1 MNEEQY
7 RERVCDQ
14 VNPLAVL
21 LIAQLASGGLMQT
34 LLQDLRYGLR
44 MLVKKP
50 GFTLIA
56 VVTLALGIGANTA
69 IFSVVNAVLF
79 QPLPYEAPDRLVLL
93 TNSIP
98 TAGVKAFPLSPPE
111 FNEYRKQSQAFA
123 QVAAYQSRSINLTGG
138 NEPER
143 LRGNAVSAE
152 LFPLLGAAPLLG
164 RTFSQAEE
172 QPGSEAVAV
181 ISYGLWQ
188 RRFGSDPAVLG
199 QTLLLNGRTH
209 AIVGIMPVGFDFPG
223 EIDIWVPLALVPQQL
238 GKEGLGA
245 QSLRLIAR
253 LAPKVSHEQ
262 AQAEMDTIASRFH
275 QQYADFYLS
284 GNPWN
289 VTLTPLHEQVVGHVR
304 LALLILLGA
313 VAFMLMIACA
323 NVANLLMARAVTR
336 RKEIAIRAAL
346 GAGRGRLTRQLMT
359 ESILLSALGGG
370 LGLLLAW
377 WGVEALIALAPN
389 DLPRVRE
396 IVIDKWVLA
405 FSTGASLLTG
415 IIFGLAPALMV
426 SRVDFQEALK
436 EGGKSSTAGVGS
448 RLRHALVIAEVALSL
463 TLLIGAGLMIRS
475 FVRLMAVH
483 PGFTADNVLTVQIP
497 LPRSKYST
505 PVQQSAFYQQVIER
519 VEALDGVVAVGG
531 VSALPMSGED
541 PRAAFTAEGW
551 TPEDVSKATNVHYR
565 LISENYFRTLGIPL
579 IKGRSLSDRDHQE
592 APRVLVINQTMANYL
607 WPDQDPLGKRISFN
621 NQAGSWYSVVGVVG
635 DTKHQALD
643 AETGLEVYLSYPQTP
658 FQAAGSNLMLVA
670 RTEGDPLGFAG
681 AVRSQVQA
689 IDRDQPVYNIATM
702 EQRISRSVM
711 QRRFNMLLLIIF
723 AGVALALA
731 TVGIYGVVS
740 YSVSQQTREIG
751 IRMAMGAQRHDVLK
765 LVIGQGLMYTLIGVA
780 LGVAGAF
787 GLTRLMTGLLYGV
800 TATDPLTFVC
810 VSVLLVIA
818 SLLACYIPARR
829 ATNVDP
835 MEALRYE

>member
-1 MNEEQY
+1 MSEG
-7 RERVCDQ
+7 R
-14 VNPLAVL
+14 
-21 LIAQLASGGLMQT
+21 LMQA

-50 GFTLIA
+50 GFTLVA

-79 QPLPYEAPDRLVLL
+79 QPLPYEDPDRLVLL

-111 FNEYRKQSQAFA
+111 FNEYRDQSQAFA

-143 LRGNAVSAE
+143 LRGNAVSAD
-152 LFPLLGAAPLLG
+152 LFPLLGIAPILG
-164 RTFSQAEE
+164 RTFLQAED
-172 QPGSEAVAV
+172 QPGSEAVAA

-188 RRFGSDPAVLG
+188 RRFGADPAVVG

-209 AIVGIMPVGFDFPG
+209 AIVAVMPAGFDFPG
-223 EIDIWVPLALVPQQL
+223 EIDVWVPLALAPQQI
-238 GKEGLGA
+238 GREGLGA

-262 AQAEMDTIASRFH
+262 AQAEMDTIASRFY

-284 GNPWN
+284 GNPWA

-304 LALLILLGA
+304 LALLVLLGA

-336 RKEIAIRAAL
+336 RKEIAIRAAM
-346 GAGRGRLTRQLMT
+346 GAGRGRLMRQLMT

-377 WGVEALIALAPN
+377 WGVEALLALAPD
-389 DLPRVRE
+389 DLPRLRE
-396 IVIDKWVLA
+396 IVIDKRVLA

-436 EGGKSSTAGVGS
+436 EGGKSSAAGVGP
-448 RLRHALVIAEVALSL
+448 RLRHALVVAEVALSL
-463 TLLIGAGLMIRS
+463 TLLVGAGLMIRS
-475 FVRLMAVH
+475 FGRLMAVH

-519 VEALDGVVAVGG
+519 VETLEGVVAVGG

-551 TPEDVSKATNVHYR
+551 TPDDVSKATNVYYR
-565 LISENYFRTLGIPL
+565 LVSPNYFRTLGIPL
-579 IKGRSLSDRDHQE
+579 LRGRSLSDRDHQE

-621 NQAGSWYSVVGVVG
+621 NQTGPWYSVVGVVG
-635 DTKHQALD
+635 DVKHQALD

-658 FQAAGSNLMLVA
+658 FQAAGSTLTLVA
-670 RTEGDPLGFAG
+670 RTQGDPLGFAG

-689 IDRDQPVYNIATM
+689 IDRDQPVHNIATM
-702 EQRISRSVM
+702 EQRISRTVM

-751 IRMAMGAQRHDVLK
+751 IRMALGAGRRDVLK

-780 LGVAGAF
+780 IGVAGAF
-787 GLTRLMTGLLYGV
+787 GLTRLITGLLYGV
-800 TATDPLTFVC
+800 TATDPLTFAC

-818 SLLACYIPARR
+818 ALLACYIPARR

>member
-1 MNEEQY
+1 M
-7 RERVCDQ
+7 
-14 VNPLAVL
+14 LA
-21 LIAQLASGGLMQT
+21 
-34 LLQDLRYGLR
+34 
-44 MLVKKP
+44 KKP

-56 VVTLALGIGANTA
+56 VVTLALGIGASTA

-79 QPLPYEAPDRLVLL
+79 QPLPYEDPDRLVLL

-111 FNEYRKQSQAFA
+111 FNEYRNQSQAFA

-138 NEPER
+138 TEPER
-143 LRGNAVSAE
+143 LRGTAVSAE
-152 LFPLLGAAPLLG
+152 LFPLLGIAPALG
-164 RTFSQAEE
+164 RTFSQAED

-199 QTLLLNGRTH
+199 QNLLLNGRTH
-209 AIVGIMPVGFDFPG
+209 AIVAVMPVGFDFPG
-223 EIDIWVPLALVPQQL
+223 EIDIWVPLALAPQQI

-253 LAPKVSHEQ
+253 LAPKASHEQ
-262 AQAEMDTIASRFH
+262 AQAEMDGIANRFY

-304 LALLILLGA
+304 LALFVLLGA

-346 GAGRGRLTRQLMT
+346 GAGRGRLARQLMT
-359 ESILLSALGGG
+359 ESILLSAMGGG

-396 IVIDKWVLA
+396 IAIDKWVLA

-426 SRVDFQEALK
+426 SRVDVQEALK
-436 EGGKSSTAGVGS
+436 EGGKSSAAGVGP
-448 RLRHALVIAEVALSL
+448 RLRYVLVVGEVALSL

-475 FVRLMAVH
+475 FVRLTAVH

-497 LPRSKYST
+497 LSRSKYST

-519 VEALDGVVAVGG
+519 VETLKGVVAVGG

-541 PRAAFTAEGW
+541 PRAAFVAEGW
-551 TPEDVSKATNVHYR
+551 TPEDASKATNVYYR
-565 LISENYFRTLGIPL
+565 LISPNYFRTLGIPL
-579 IKGRSLSDRDHQE
+579 LKGRSLSDRDHQE

-621 NQAGSWYSVVGVVG
+621 NQAGPWYSVVGVVG

-643 AETGLEVYLSYPQTP
+643 AETGLEVYLSYPQTS
-658 FQAAGSNLMLVA
+658 FQAAGSTLMLVA

-702 EQRISRSVM
+702 EQRISRSVV

-751 IRMAMGAQRHDVLK
+751 IRMALGAERRDVLK
-765 LVIGQGLMYTLIGVA
+765 LVVGQGLTYTLIGVA
-780 LGVAGAF
+780 LGLAGAL

-818 SLLACYIPARR
+818 ALLACYIPARR